1 MNSVPSVLSARD
13 GEKRQ
18 EVAAECTARVFSDS
32 FSLFRKNNKRRTM
45 EGYAFSMEMAVRDYE
60 CDIQGVV
67 NNGVYMNYLEHV
79 RHEYLKH
86 IGIDFADY
94 ARQGINLMVVRAELD
109 YKFPLESGDRF
120 VVHLNLVRDSR
131 VKFAFQQD
139 INARI
144 IGTAVNANG
153 RPEIPEQLD
162 KFVAA

>member
-1 MNSVPSVLSARD
+1 
-13 GEKRQ
+13 
-18 EVAAECTARVFSDS
+18 
-32 FSLFRKNNKRRTM
+32 M
-45 EGYAFSMEMAVRDYE
+45 EDYAFSMELAVRDYE

-94 ARQGINLMVVRAELD
+94 ARQGINLVVVRAELD
-109 YKFPLESGDRF
+109 YKFPLESGDKF
-120 VVHLNLVRDSR
+120 MVYLNLVRESR

-139 INARI
+139 IYRLPDQKLILNSRI

-153 RPEIPEQLD
+153 RPEIPTQLD
-162 KFVAA
+162 SFFSY

>member
-1 MNSVPSVLSARD
+1 
-13 GEKRQ
+13 
-18 EVAAECTARVFSDS
+18 
-32 FSLFRKNNKRRTM
+32 M
-45 EGYAFSMEMAVRDYE
+45 EGYTFSMEMAVRDYE

-94 ARQGINLMVVRAELD
+94 AKQGINLMVVRAELD
-109 YKFPLESGDRF
+109 YRFPLQSGDRF
-120 VVHLNLVRDSR
+120 SVHLNLVRDSQ

-139 INARI
+139 IYRLPDEQPILNARI

-162 KFVAA
+162 KFFAA

>member
-1 MNSVPSVLSARD
+1 
-13 GEKRQ
+13 
-18 EVAAECTARVFSDS
+18 
-32 FSLFRKNNKRRTM
+32 M
-45 EGYAFSMEMAVRDYE
+45 EDYAFSMEMAVRDYE

-94 ARQGINLMVVRAELD
+94 AKQGINLVVVRAELD
-109 YKFPLESGDRF
+109 YKFPLESGDKF
-120 VVHLNLVRDSR
+120 IVYLNLVRESR

-139 INARI
+139 IYRLPDQKLILNSRI

-153 RPEIPEQLD
+153 RPEIPAQLD
-162 KFVAA
+162 NFFSY